1 MKGDC
6 YRFDHINIL
15 RLEGI
20 CLENNPPFLVLELME
35 AGDLI
40 AFFK

>member
-1 MKGDC
+1 MREYC

-20 CLENNPPFLVLELME
+20 CLENNPPFLGCYVAVTDVYL
-35 AGDLI
+35 
-40 AFFK
+40 